1 MDAYKKTYG
10 YTSSCKPFN
19 AGALAGSVLGSLNY
33 LSRKTTSRRQKTK
46 EKEKYANLLL
56 IYSENQQALGGL
68 ANVARKWHIFLH
80 TFLVL
85 RLSHLTIWQETVF
98 WITSTEGSGLSS
110 KLSKIT
116 KIIVFDRKKIRVI
129 SIWKHIYQFMG
140 EKSHVITI
148 FFRKFKLN
156 QHIALV
162 HEVQKPFKCDI
173 FDYIFSVKGGMKK
186 HVA

>member
-1 MDAYKKTYG
+1 MISRITCSTLWSPISFDIIMLKTQPHKLKPVEKKGYG
-10 YTSSCKPFN
+10 CISKNIWIYPCKPLN

-85 RLSHLTIWQETVF
+85 RLSHLTIWQETMF
-98 WITSTEGSGLSS
+98 WIIWTEGSGLLS

-116 KIIVFDRKKIRVI
+116 KMIVV
-129 SIWKHIYQFMG
+129 SQYLTEWKS
-140 EKSHVITI
+140 E
-148 FFRKFKLN
+148 
-156 QHIALV
+156 
-162 HEVQKPFKCDI
+162 
-173 FDYIFSVKGGMKK
+173 
-186 HVA
+186 

>member
-1 MDAYKKTYG
+1 MTSYDARISNVLVSRYGSLNYRAIPFTPDNWKRHKLKLVEKKYG
-10 YTSSCKPFN
+10 CISKNIRIYPCKPLN
-19 AGALAGSVLGSLNY
+19 AGALAGSVLSSLNY

-85 RLSHLTIWQETVF
+85 RLSHLTIWQETMF

-116 KIIVFDRKKIRVI
+116 KMIVV
-129 SIWKHIYQFMG
+129 SQYLTEWKS
-140 EKSHVITI
+140 E
-148 FFRKFKLN
+148 
-156 QHIALV
+156 
-162 HEVQKPFKCDI
+162 
-173 FDYIFSVKGGMKK
+173 
-186 HVA
+186 